1 MEGKDA
7 GSIVEL
13 QKGAIK
19 AGPAVRNNGGG
30 FYNHGMFFE
39 EMTSAGKS
47 SEPSPALSKAIN
59 DSFGSFDEMKA
70 KFSDAAAKRFGSG
83 WAWLGVTPD
92 GKVCPGPSAQ
102 HVPEEL
108 LAPWGR
114 GGAHATYIAEEDS
127 LFSAGPRPGI
137 ERREGRM
144 PHERGSNPQMPR
156 HLT

>member
-102 HVPEEL
+102 HVPGESMQHAGTL
-108 LAPWGR
+108 
-114 GGAHATYIAEEDS
+114 GA
-127 LFSAGPRPGI
+127 
-137 ERREGRM
+137 
-144 PHERGSNPQMPR
+144 RGSACSF
-156 HLT
+156 HCACHFHCAGGLFV